1 VLWALETGPS
11 TQQEASSHNK
21 SAHLRTWPSGQAS
34 PLFDSSAGCYLC
46 LDSTSVGCPGIR
58 LGTPSGLVFSPKSMM
73 RSRDRG
79 PHRFKLNSGP
89 AADAAWPCRCR
100 QPGKLDGGGICPT
113 SKQIPNGRQSFWKQ
127 AWVDHGTRGRKIENR
142 VVFELVQR
150 AGRLQQL
157 GGPGSST
164 PVRGKPQLLPGHRC
178 CPPPSSLGNP
188 LQRNAVLDW
197 DQLVGPG
204 E

>member
-1 VLWALETGPS
+1 
-11 TQQEASSHNK
+11 
-21 SAHLRTWPSGQAS
+21 
-34 PLFDSSAGCYLC
+34 
-46 LDSTSVGCPGIR
+46 
-58 LGTPSGLVFSPKSMM
+58 M

-100 QPGKLDGGGICPT
+100 QSGKLDGGGICPT

-127 AWVDHGTRGRKIENR
+127 AWVDNGTRGRKIENR

-178 CPPPSSLGNP
+178 CPPPPRLATHFNGMLFSIGINSWVQGSEPSQCPKEPVIPSGHKARQVLGS
-188 LQRNAVLDW
+188 R
-197 DQLVGPG
+197 
-204 E
+204 